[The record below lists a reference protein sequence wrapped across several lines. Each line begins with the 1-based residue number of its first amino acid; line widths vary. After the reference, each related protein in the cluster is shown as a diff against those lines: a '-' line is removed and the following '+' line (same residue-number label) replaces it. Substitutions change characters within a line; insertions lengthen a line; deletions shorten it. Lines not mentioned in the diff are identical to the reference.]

1 MLSIGVVARQT
12 GIAIATL
19 RKWEARYGFPQ
30 PQRRESGQRSY
41 AEADVGKLLL
51 ITRRIAAGER
61 VGEIMR
67 DLNRAPRQKLAV
79 PSAPPAAAAIV
90 DACLAALCRNDVAA
104 LNTTLE
110 TALAEQT
117 LWPFVRDIA
126 APLTERVGDYWAAA
140 AYRVEVVGIS
150 ASCHSAPRLL
160 GAFINTLRN
169 ALPKRVELWC
179 GGAGMR
185 KILHIPPG
193 VTVIDNL
200 DQLKEV
206 CGTTFARP

>member
-1 MLSIGVVARQT
+1 METLLAQQAFRARR
-12 GIAIATL
+12 A
-19 RKWEARYGFPQ
+19 E
-30 PQRRESGQRSY
+30 QRCR
-41 AEADVGKLLL
+41 VLL
-51 ITRRIAAGER
+51 TTAAGEQHTLGIAMVNAVLNQAG
-61 VGEIMR
+61 VGSVNLPGALPLPEIV
-67 DLNRAPRQKLAV
+67 K
-79 PSAPPAAAAIV
+79 
-90 DACLAALCRNDVAA
+90 
-104 LNTTLE
+104 
-110 TALAEQT
+110 
-117 LWPFVRDIA
+117 
-126 APLTERVGDYWAAA
+126 AAA